1 MTARYLLVALSLGC
15 AALGASGGAKASA
28 NLGGVV
34 SVLAGN
40 GVCNASALVPGNTL
54 QDSFQLDRST
64 ACAGGSASAEVR
76 GSAATGSVG
85 LRAASSGNGLGSSSA
100 AAQVQFSDQWT
111 IAVPAGTPWGTI
123 NLPVALHL
131 DGTVSPGAMVDPGNG
146 GQFLQYALSIGEPY
160 SFNVLSA
167 NGQVSTVGAF
177 SQTFDGVVGFSYS
190 GQPLKVAVAMNLIV
204 SGLFEGT
211 VDFYNTAAASIT
223 LPAGYS
229 ASTSSGLPL
238 IFAPVPEP
246 SSGILIAGGL
256 LTLALVRRA
265 ASRRAV
271 VDVPAKG

>member
-1 MTARYLLVALSLGC
+1 MAT
-15 AALGASGGAKASA
+15 A

-64 ACAGGSASAEVR
+64 TCAGGSASAEVR
-76 GSAATGSVG
+76 GSAATSSVG
-85 LRAASSGNGLGSSSA
+85 LRVASSGNGLGSSSA
-100 AAQVQFSDQWT
+100 ATQVQFSDQWT

-131 DGTVSPGAMVDPGNG
+131 DGIVSPGAKVDPGSG
-146 GQFLQYALSIGEPY
+146 GQFLQYALSIGQPY
-160 SFNVLSA
+160 SFDVLSA

-177 SQTFDGVVGFSYS
+177 SQSINGVVGISYS

-204 SGLFEGT
+204 TGLFQGS
-211 VDFYNTAAASIT
+211 VDFYNTAAASMT

-238 IFAPVPEP
+238 VFAPVPEP
-246 SSGILIAGGL
+246 SHGALLAGGL
-256 LTLALVRRA
+256 LALALVRRIA
-265 ASRRAV
+265 GRRAAV
-271 VDVPAKG
+271 GVRANG